1 METPRPLN
9 KIAAEILTLW
19 SSVILDPKKTRPS
32 YVIFGL
38 PYAQAMLTM
47 HSPADKYGMENGE
60 SIVLY
65 FLTNV
70 AQWRGVEA
78 ARIKAELNASLKE
91 YNHEHH

>member
-19 SSVILDPKKTRPS
+19 SSAVLNPSKPRPG
-32 YVIFGL
+32 YVTFSM
-38 PYAQAMLTM
+38 PYVRAMLTM
-47 HSPADKYGMENGE
+47 KSPAEKYGLEDGE
-60 SIVLY
+60 GIVLY
-65 FLTNV
+65 FLTNA

-91 YNHEHH
+91 TCK